1 MAACRFSRGRFDL
14 FIEGLDRRGK
24 GQPLTLRH
32 FWKEGKIEDLLEP
45 VHRTAK
51 ILVRAGSLQPLQ
63 QQVGVF
69 MGRQIQRCIDGI
81 DPTPV
86 GMGIGGPVDP
96 DFSKDGQIGRTFCLR
111 PLIGQG
117 LSLF

>member
-1 MAACRFSRGRFDL
+1 
-14 FIEGLDRRGK
+14 
-24 GQPLTLRH
+24 
-32 FWKEGKIEDLLEP
+32 
-45 VHRTAK
+45 
-51 ILVRAGSLQPLQ
+51 
-63 QQVGVF
+63 

-96 DFSKDGQIGRTFCLR
+96 DFSKDGLIGRTFCLR
-111 PLIGQG
+111 PLIFQG